1 MLQRSPGLQIL
12 FTRCKKMCCLVQTQ
26 LGMSRSDLGIFPLIG
41 IANFERGPKPDFF
54 LFLNVSNFFMSEHKL
69 WQNADAHVTLLW
81 QICR

>member
-41 IANFERGPKPDFF
+41 IANFERGPKPDF
-54 LFLNVSNFFMSEHKL
+54 LFIYFFECQS
-69 WQNADAHVTLLW
+69 T
-81 QICR
+81 ICDRI